1 MFYSND
7 NLSLF
12 FLDFNDPDLFK
23 RLKNPICSNKD
34 ELMTF
39 IKTKENT
46 SLSSDEIVISQNIYK
61 TRSGF
66 QFHNIF
72 TGHVAPISYDEV
84 VSAIESF

>member
-12 FLDFNDPDLFK
+12 FLDFNDSDIFK
-23 RLKNPICSNKD
+23 RLKNPICLNKD

-39 IKTKENT
+39 IKTKEST
-46 SLSSDEIVISQNIYK
+46 YISSDEMVIAQNVYK

-66 QFHNIF
+66 QIHNIF

-84 VSAIESF
+84 ISAIESF